1 MNIDGRHS
9 FWLRA
14 FSWYSQEGSL
24 RGAQIHKGPRVL
36 LVFALVQLLRT
47 MLSAHRVC
55 WCSAWWVSVQP
66 DTLLLP
72 GVALWE

>member
-1 MNIDGRHS
+1 MADTASGSGPSAGTAKRDHS
-9 FWLRA
+9 MVLTHTKDL
-14 FSWYSQEGSL
+14 ECSL
-24 RGAQIHKGPRVL
+24 S
-36 LVFALVQLLRT
+36 LVQLLRT

-66 DTLLLP
+66 DILLLP

>member
-1 MNIDGRHS
+1 M
-9 FWLRA
+9 
-14 FSWYSQEGSL
+14 
-24 RGAQIHKGPRVL
+24 L
-36 LVFALVQLLRT
+36 LVFALVQLLRM

-72 GVALWE
+72 GVVLWE